1 MATMLALA
9 ETRPT
14 PTGLTDHN
22 VRPRW
27 TIARSAAQRP
37 GGGCDGS
44 VWCEP
49 DRAGVPAVG

>member
-1 MATMLALA
+1 MLALA

-14 PTGLTDHN
+14 PTGLVDQHD
-22 VRPRW
+22 RPTW
-27 TIARSAAQRP
+27 TITRSAAQRP
-37 GGGCDGS
+37 GGGRGGS